1 MKHGTEREG
10 KRKSLTWY
18 SLSAEKKKKKKVMMK
33 GEDREHSNT
42 KLAMK
47 TAAAFGGDN
56 ETMIT

>member
-1 MKHGTEREG
+1 MKHGTQREG

-18 SLSAEKKKKKKVMMK
+18 SLSAEKKKKKKV
-33 GEDREHSNT
+33 REHSNT